1 MLKARSG
8 STMGH
13 RKHHAPKH
21 GSLAYLPRQRA
32 KKPTARIRYWPEIKS
47 DSPRLLGFSAYKAGM
62 TYIFTIEDRKRS
74 PNFGKEVVRAATIL
88 ETPPILVCGIR
99 TYGKTPYGLQNI
111 TEAWM
116 KEAPASLDRLMV
128 LPDEFNTDNMLQ
140 KIQDNI
146 ETTDVVR
153 VITAT
158 QPTQTSLSKKKPEA
172 CEIQIGGGTIQQRLE
187 YAKQLLGKT
196 ITPEEVFKEGQY
208 IDIAGVTVG
217 KGFQG
222 PVKRWGVTCLQHK
235 GRKTKRGIAT
245 LGPWNPHHLMYSI
258 PRAGQTGYHQRIEF
272 NKRILKIGKDGKEVT
287 VKGGFVRYGEVNGP
301 YALIEGSIPGTEKR
315 QIRLRVPA
323 RPPTEVS
330 DVAPQVTYI
339 SLESPQGK

>member
-1 MLKARSG
+1 
-8 STMGH
+8 MGH

-116 KEAPASLDRLMV
+116 KEAPASLDRLLV
-128 LPDEFNTDNMLQ
+128 LPDEFNTEAMLQ

-146 ETTDVVR
+146 DTTDVVR

-158 QPTQTSLSKKKPEA
+158 QPTQTSLSKKKPET
-172 CEIQIGGGTIQQRLE
+172 CEIQIGGGTIQQQLD
-187 YAKQLLGKT
+187 YGKQLLGKT

-301 YALIEGSIPGTEKR
+301 YVLIEGSIPGTEKR

-330 DVAPQVTYI
+330 DVAPQITYI